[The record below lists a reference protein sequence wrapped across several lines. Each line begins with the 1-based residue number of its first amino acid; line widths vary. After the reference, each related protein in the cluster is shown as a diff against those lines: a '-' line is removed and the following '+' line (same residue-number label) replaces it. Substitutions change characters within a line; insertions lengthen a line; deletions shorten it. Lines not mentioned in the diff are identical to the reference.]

1 MAYSPLT
8 EWEIVRISLSL
19 GSSQHLDQS
28 PNFIGQSVYRSLAN
42 NY

>member
-8 EWEIVRISLSL
+8 EWEIVRISLS
-19 GSSQHLDQS
+19 SSQHLDQS